1 MKKES
6 ICFLSLLLVFTFV
19 NSSLSQDFNHSA
31 KEAQP
36 FIAQNIETQKDTLD
50 PNDYKAVD
58 KMPEIIS
65 QEKPVF
71 PEEAL
76 KKNLEGKVF
85 LRVLVDANGNSAKVE
100 VLKSS
105 NSVFDDAAIKAAK
118 NYKFNPA
125 TKDGKSVSVW
135 VVIPFNFALS
145 KDGEKKDVQK
155 ECYYD
160 SADEMPSIIG
170 GMSSL
175 FKKLSYPEQ
184 AKKKNIEGKVLIKI
198 LVDENGNIDAT
209 NVIKGIGYGCDEAAE
224 KAARSCKFTPAK
236 KDGKNVKAQVV
247 LPVQF
252 KLK

>member
-1 MKKES
+1 MKKNS
-6 ICFLSLLLVFTFV
+6 FCFLSVLLVFTFF
-19 NSSLSQDFNHSA
+19 NSSLSQDSDHSA
-31 KEAQP
+31 KEETTV
-36 FIAQNIETQKDTLD
+36 IAQNVETQKDTLD

-65 QEKPVF
+65 QAKPAF
-71 PEEAL
+71 PDEAL

-105 NSVFDDAAIKAAK
+105 NSIFDEAAITAAK

-125 TKDGKSVSVW
+125 IKDGKPVSVW

-145 KDGEKKDVQK
+145 KDVENKDVPK
-155 ECYYD
+155 ECYMKE
-160 SADEMPSIIG
+160 ADEMPSIIG

-175 FKKLSYPEQ
+175 FKKLTYPEQ

-198 LVDENGNIDAT
+198 YIDENGNIDAT
-209 NVIKGIGYGCDEAAE
+209 NVINGIGYGCDEAAE